1 MRVDKFLWCI
11 RLFKTRSM
19 ATEAC
24 NKGQVKMNDA
34 AVKPSKE
41 IIPTDFISVRKD
53 QIFRRYKVKDIPA
66 SRVGAALVG
75 LYVTDLTPP
84 EDIEK
89 MKLIRQTASYYR
101 NLGTGRPTKKDR
113 RSLDGFNEDLID
125 NDEFES

>member
-11 RLFKTRSM
+11 RLFKTRSL

-24 NKGQVKMNDA
+24 NKGQVKINDA
-34 AVKPSKE
+34 VVKPSKE
-41 IIPTDFISVRKD
+41 IIPTDFIFVRKD
-53 QIFRRYKVKDIPA
+53 QIFRRYKVNDIPA
-66 SRVGAALVG
+66 SRVGATLVG
-75 LYVTDLTPP
+75 LYVTDMTPP

-113 RSLDGFNEDLID
+113 RSLDDFNEDLID

>member
-24 NKGQVKMNDA
+24 NKGQVRINDA

-41 IIPTDFISVRKD
+41 VMPTDVVSVRKD
-53 QIFRRYKVKDIPA
+53 QVYRRYKVNDIPA
-66 SRVGAALVG
+66 GRLGAALVG
-75 LYVTDLTPP
+75 LYIVDLTPP

-125 NDEFES
+125 NDELEP

>member
-24 NKGQVKMNDA
+24 NKGQVRINDA
-34 AVKPSKE
+34 VAKPSKE
-41 IIPTDFISVRKD
+41 VMPTDVVSIRKD
-53 QIFRRYKVKDIPA
+53 QVYRRYKVNDIPV
-66 SRVGAALVG
+66 SRLGAALVG
-75 LYVTDLTPP
+75 LYVVDLTPP

-125 NDEFES
+125 NEELEP

>member
-11 RLFKTRSM
+11 RLFKTRSI
-19 ATEAC
+19 ATETC
-24 NKGQVKMNDA
+24 NKGQVRINDA
-34 AVKPSKE
+34 VAKPSKE
-41 IIPTDFISVRKD
+41 VMPTDVVSIRKD
-53 QIFRRYKVKDIPA
+53 QVYRRYKVNDIPA
-66 SRVGAALVG
+66 SRLGAALVG
-75 LYVTDLTPP
+75 LYVVDLTPP

-125 NDEFES
+125 NEELEP

>member
-24 NKGQVKMNDA
+24 NKGQVKINNMV
-34 AVKPSKE
+34 VKPAKE
-41 IIPTDFISVRKD
+41 ISPTDLLSVRKD
-53 QIFRRYKVKDIPA
+53 QIYRRYKINDIPA
-66 SRVGAALVG
+66 SRLSASLVG
-75 LYVTDLTPP
+75 LYVIDTTPS
-84 EDIEK
+84 EDVEK

-113 RSLDGFNEDLID
+113 RSLDDFNEDLID

>member
-24 NKGQVKMNDA
+24 NKGQVKINNMV
-34 AVKPSKE
+34 VKPAKE
-41 IIPTDFISVRKD
+41 ISPTDLLSVRKD
-53 QIFRRYKVKDIPA
+53 QIYRRYKINDIPA
-66 SRVGAALVG
+66 SRLSASLVG
-75 LYVTDLTPP
+75 LYVIDTTPS
-84 EDIEK
+84 EDVEK

-113 RSLDGFNEDLID
+113 RSLDDFNEDLID
-125 NDEFES
+125 NDESES

>member
-24 NKGQVKMNDA
+24 NKGQVKINDA
-34 AVKPSKE
+34 VVKPSKE
-41 IIPTDFISVRKD
+41 IIPTDFIFVRKD
-53 QIFRRYKVKDIPA
+53 QIYRQYKVNDVPA

-75 LYVTDLTPP
+75 LYVTDMTPA

-113 RSLDGFNEDLID
+113 RSLDDFNEDLID

>member
-11 RLFKTRSM
+11 RLFKTRSI

-24 NKGQVKMNDA
+24 NKGQVRINDA
-34 AVKPSKE
+34 VTKPSKE
-41 IIPTDFISVRKD
+41 VMPTDVVSIRKD
-53 QIFRRYKVKDIPA
+53 QVYRRYKVNDIPA
-66 SRVGAALVG
+66 SRLGAALVG
-75 LYVTDLTPP
+75 LYVVDLTPP

-125 NDEFES
+125 NEELEP